1 MDMDATIS
9 RLTSRIYAL
18 EEQISTMKDELARCK
33 LDSARLT
40 CNGAVLSQILEEKGL
55 VSQSEFIEGD
65 LPGRYPDTSRRRRR
79 TGLQFKK
86 KAGCGQASRRSYYHA
101 RVYDK

>member
-55 VSQSEFIEGD
+55 VSQSEFIEGQNTLRMEILD
-65 LPGRYPDTSRRRRR
+65 
-79 TGLQFKK
+79 KK
-86 KAGCGQASRRSYYHA
+86 FEDS
-101 RVYDK
+101 